1 VDLNRNGDL
10 TDPGEKVRAV
20 GENDST
26 ITFKVGIP
34 GDGTATHA
42 LQVDFF
48 KASTFQQEERGPWV
62 ALLTLAWTRNRSF
75 GAWGD
80 ETGMLFFAPRPADA
94 PVLHID
100 GPLQIG
106 FECHQPLQQK
116 SSGVYELN
124 VGVGT
129 KGLGRGSF
137 AHLKYWNGAVPD
149 GVKPHAVLEF
159 PSPRPGG
166 PPVRVEAVLGQ
177 RC

>member
-1 VDLNRNGDL
+1 M
-10 TDPGEKVRAV
+10 
-20 GENDST
+20 
-26 ITFKVGIP
+26 F
-34 GDGTATHA
+34 
-42 LQVDFF
+42 
-48 KASTFQQEERGPWV
+48 QEEQRGAWV

-94 PVLHID
+94 PVLHVD

-106 FECHQPLQQK
+106 FECHQPLQKK
-116 SSGVYELN
+116 STGVYELN

-149 GVKPHAVLEF
+149 GLKPHAVLEF
-159 PSPRPGG
+159 PSKQPCG